1 MKKLSFLL
9 LLQLA
14 VWAGFAQDKLSGVVT
29 GDGEKLAGASVVLEN
44 TYNGVSTLSDGSFE
58 FKNLAAGDYTV
69 KVSFIGFT
77 SKELNVK
84 LNSDEFVEI
93 ELIRS
98 TVFTD
103 EVQITSTRAGNN
115 TPVAFTNLSKD
126 ALNDL
131 KSGQDIPYLLSL
143 TPSLVESSE
152 AGTGIGYTSFRI
164 RGTDPTRINVTI
176 DGVPLNDSESQG
188 VFWPNMPDFASS
200 VDNVQ
205 IQRGVGTSTNGAAA
219 FGATINFQT
228 EKVNKKS
235 YAELNSIAGSYGT
248 LKNSVKVGSGLINDH
263 FTFDARLS
271 KLNSDGFVDYGF
283 SDHKSFFMAA
293 GYHTEKSTLKAKI
306 IHGDQKTGITWWGNP
321 DVENLG
327 RTYNPAGEYTDEFG
341 NPQYYK
347 NQTDNYKQTHS
358 ILNYSTKLSD
368 ILHFNTSIHYT
379 KGEGFY
385 EQYKEDE
392 DYSDYGLENVTIGDE
407 TLNSTDLIR
416 RKWLDNDFY
425 GMVFGLN
432 YQKNK
437 LDFTF
442 GGGWNQYDGD
452 HFGNIIWM
460 RNAGNSEID
469 YEWYLNNGKKTD
481 YNLYAKTNYQ
491 ITEVLNAYGDVQFR
505 GINYDIRGIDDD
517 RIDMT
522 MSHNFTFLNPKVG
535 LFAALNDKNS
545 VYASFAL
552 AHREPTR
559 ANFKEA
565 KGDPE
570 STPKAE
576 SLFDYEVGY
585 KFNSTRATFG
595 ANFYYMF
602 YQDQLVP
609 TGEKSSVGYDIM
621 TNVDES
627 YRLGIELVGGIQ
639 LAKWIKWDANLTLS
653 SNKIKDYTEYAAYY
667 DEDWNE
673 YTDSKYLGT
682 TNISYSPDVIASSIV
697 NITPF
702 KNFGVSLMSKYVGV
716 QYFDNTSSEDRKI
729 DDYFVNNLRFDY
741 TIKGSIFESISL
753 FSQINNL
760 FNLEYSNNAYGGNW
774 YEQGT
779 EQTWAYYFPQAGTNY
794 LFGVNSSF

>member
-1 MKKLSFLL
+1 MKKLNFLL
-9 LLQLA
+9 LMQLF
-14 VWAGFAQDKLSGVVT
+14 VFAGFAQNKLSGVVN
-29 GDGEKLAGASVVLEN
+29 GNGEKLAGASVVIEN
-44 TYNGVSTLSDGSFE
+44 TYNGVSTMSDGSFE
-58 FKNLAAGDYTV
+58 FKNLMTGDYKV

-77 SKELNVK
+77 TKELN
-84 LNSDEFVEI
+84 LTLSSDKFVEI
-93 ELIRS
+93 DLIKS

-103 EVQITSTRAGNN
+103 EVQITSTRAGNK
-115 TPVAFTNLSKD
+115 TPVAFTNLSND
-126 ALNDL
+126 ELNNL
-131 KSGQDIPYLLSL
+131 QSGQDIPYLLSL

-152 AGTGIGYTSFRI
+152 AGAGIGYTSFRI

-248 LKNSVKVGSGLINDH
+248 FKNSIKVGTGLINDH

-283 SDHKSFFMAA
+283 SDHKSFFMAV

-306 IHGDQKTGITWWGNP
+306 IHGDQKTGITWWGNT
-321 DVENLG
+321 DVEDLG

-358 ILNYSTKLSD
+358 ILSYSTKLSD
-368 ILHFNTSIHYT
+368 VLHFNTSLHHT

-385 EQYKEDE
+385 EQYKEDRK
-392 DYSDYGLENVTIGDE
+392 YIDYGLENVSIGDE
-407 TLNSTDLIR
+407 TLSRTDLIQ

-432 YQKNK
+432 YQKSK
-437 LDFTF
+437 FDFTL

-452 HFGNIIWM
+452 HFGRVIWM
-460 RNAGNSEID
+460 RNAGSSEID

-491 ITEVLNAYGDVQFR
+491 ITEILSVYGDLQYR
-505 GINYDIRGIDDD
+505 GINYDITGIDDD
-517 RIDMT
+517 LVDMS
-522 MSHNFTFLNPKVG
+522 MSHNYSFLNPKIG
-535 LFAALNDKNS
+535 LFATLNDKNS

-565 KGDPE
+565 KIFPE
-570 STPKAE
+570 LTPKAE
-576 SLFDYEVGY
+576 SLFDYEAGY

-595 ANFYYMF
+595 ANIYYM
-602 YQDQLVP
+602 YYRDQLVP

-621 TNVDES
+621 MNVDKS
-627 YRLGIELVGGIQ
+627 YRLGIEFTGGIQ
-639 LAKWIKWDANLTLS
+639 LTSWLQWDANLTLS
-653 SNKIKDYTEYAAYY
+653 SNKIIDYVDKAAGAGG
-667 DEDWNE
+667 DGIDFKELGN
-673 YTDSKYLGT
+673 TD
-682 TNISYSPDVIASSIV
+682 ISYSPNVIASSILKFSPV
-697 NITPF
+697 N
-702 KNFGVSLMSKYVGV
+702 NFSVQLISKYVGD
-716 QYFDNTSSEDRKI
+716 QYFDNTGSKDRMI
-729 DDYFVNNLRFDY
+729 ESYFINNLRFDY
-741 TIKGSIFESISL
+741 ILKNPIFQNISL
-753 FSQINNL
+753 FAQVNNVL
-760 FNLEYSNNAYGGNW
+760 NAEYSNNAYGGHW
-774 YEQGT
+774 YESG
-779 EQTWAYYFPQAGTNY
+779 EDQTWAYYFPQAGTNY
-794 LFGVNSSF
+794 LFGVNIKF